1 MGKEKKLLS
10 KEEQIEMIKNAA
22 ISKIKALHKEQ
33 LALVRRALNEAEQ
46 DSLKVIKGELKKT
59 KKLS

>member
-10 KEEQIEMIKNAA
+10 KEEQIEMIKSAA
-22 ISKIKALHKEQ
+22 IRKIKALHKEQ
-33 LALVRRALNEAEQ
+33 LALVRRAIKEAEQ
-46 DSLKVIKGELKKT
+46 GSLLVIKGELKKT